1 MEFALVMSAFLMGV
15 AGIPHCAAMCGPACA
30 AVLGVCGRGEARQSV
45 APTFHAARI
54 GAYAGAGGLAAAGV
68 GAMGGLAAAVPV
80 LRPAWALLHAAALVL
95 GVWMAWTGRQ
105 PAWMTLAGSRH
116 WALALRPRAAGAG
129 AGASGWQRISGPVPA
144 ASSGLA
150 WVFWPC
156 GLLQSALVVA
166 GLANTAWGGS
176 LVMATFAF
184 ASAAGLH
191 ALPWWARRTG
201 PRASE
206 WRQRWLPWAVRAAG
220 LLLAVA
226 SAWALTRD
234 LWQPLWNYCFS

>member
-1 MEFALVMSAFLMGV
+1 MEFALVVSALLMGF

-30 AVLGVCGRGEARQSV
+30 AVLGVCSQGAQRRSV
-45 APTFHAARI
+45 APAFHAARI
-54 GAYAGAGGLAAAGV
+54 GAYAVAGGAAAAGV
-68 GAMGGLAAAVPV
+68 GALGSWATAVPL
-80 LRPAWALLHAAALVL
+80 LRPIWALLHAAALVL
-95 GVWMAWTGRQ
+95 GIWMVSTGRQ
-105 PAWMTLAGSRH
+105 PTWMTLAGSRNL
-116 WALALRPRAAGAG
+116 ARALRPYAAGVG
-129 AGASGWQRISGPVPA
+129 AATPGWRGISGPVPA

-176 LVMATFAF
+176 LAMGAFAL

-191 ALPWWARRTG
+191 VLPWWARRTG
-201 PRASE
+201 SRASE
-206 WRQRWLPWAVRAAG
+206 RRQRWMPRAVRTAG

-234 LWQPLWNYCFS
+234 LWRPLWDYCFG